1 MTTIELGA
9 APDELGLRLNTLAVG
24 GLVVTGIRHTI
35 TIWNA
40 NTPTL
45 VQASALTTAL
55 LTVAAA
61 AANPDY
67 TCEIRGLIRVG
78 ATGGPLNVEFAS
90 EVAVSA
96 VTIQADASS
105 WRRKSPDTDAPS
117 SVPEHTS
124 PPLSY
129 GWVGAMCA
137 ALRQVEEGDSLSGT
151 SRQSGGTHKVRD
163 VEQPVDLIWVSE
175 RVNAKINQRH
185 GLTALD
191 VEDAVNRPLAATMSP
206 NLEGV
211 MRLLLVGTTSGG
223 RKIKVVL
230 YATEQVGTWNLAT
243 AFLVP

>member
-1 MTTIELGA
+1 M
-9 APDELGLRLNTLAVG
+9 
-24 GLVVTGIRHTI
+24 
-35 TIWNA
+35 
-40 NTPTL
+40 
-45 VQASALTTAL
+45 
-55 LTVAAA
+55 
-61 AANPDY
+61 
-67 TCEIRGLIRVG
+67 
-78 ATGGPLNVEFAS
+78 
-90 EVAVSA
+90 
-96 VTIQADASS
+96 
-105 WRRKSPDTDAPS
+105 
-117 SVPEHTS
+117 
-124 PPLSY
+124 
-129 GWVGAMCA
+129 
-137 ALRQVEEGDSLSGT
+137 
-151 SRQSGGTHKVRD
+151 RD